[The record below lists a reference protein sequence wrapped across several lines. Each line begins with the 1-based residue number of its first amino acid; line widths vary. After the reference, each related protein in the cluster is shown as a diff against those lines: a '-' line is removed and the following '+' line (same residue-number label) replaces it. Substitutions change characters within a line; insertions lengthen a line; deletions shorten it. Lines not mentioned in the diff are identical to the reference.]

1 MHSTV
6 KIENTK
12 WTWSFYWATLFFSC
26 LGLYFLSDAFSGF
39 FWLFMAAYP
48 GEQHSQSIHFH
59 HHEVHEYWL
68 LWPVQLLLHANS
80 CWILLGHTTGHTI
93 HCLFNKIDSKI
104 RSQSQFHLILL
115 HVKSWFK
122 SRIISFTFQVFW
134 MKKHSKFNKFRKNRF
149 EIMLPIWKH

>member
-1 MHSTV
+1 MTNDYDNDKKQDTNSVLQVCTLHSRMEM
-6 KIENTK
+6 ENIK

-80 CWILLGHTTGHTI
+80 CWILLQHTL
-93 HCLFNKIDSKI
+93 HCLFSNTNSKMFKKK
-104 RSQSQFHLILL
+104 STKTTLL
-115 HVKSWFK
+115 LRNCTINDVS
-122 SRIISFTFQVFW
+122 SEGEGGGS
-134 MKKHSKFNKFRKNRF
+134 
-149 EIMLPIWKH
+149 